1 MSTTNGVGPNGHA
14 GAAASAL
21 AEAKELVNMA
31 ADVRP
36 RLLAERAEHVAKIQ
50 EIDSMLA
57 ELPGQKAPTPNVAPA
72 TPPQG
77 APNAKTIPGL
87 LLAIIGA
94 SPGLTSNEVIA
105 AAQKKRKIAA
115 PSVYSNLYRLKKNEL
130 IRYEGSK
137 GSTRYFL
144 AEPAKEARA

>member
-1 MSTTNGVGPNGHA
+1 V
-14 GAAASAL
+14 AASAL

-50 EIDSMLA
+50 EIDLMLA
-57 ELPGQKAPTPNVAPA
+57 ELPGQKAPTHSVAPA
-72 TPPQG
+72 SPPRG
-77 APNAKTIPGL
+77 APNTKTVPGI

-105 AAQKKRKIAA
+105 AAQKKRKIDA
-115 PSVYSNLYRLKKNEL
+115 PGVYSNLYRLKKNDL
-130 IRYEGSK
+130 IRCEGPK

-144 AEPAKEARA
+144 AEPSEGASA